1 MVVEFLLAALLPPSI
16 IAGVLA
22 LERVE
27 ERLGVRPGRD
37 AGGPSDRSTPPTLG
51 PAASS
56 RTD

>member
-27 ERLGVRPGRD
+27 ERLGVRPDRD
-37 AGGPSDRSTPPTLG
+37 TGGPSDRGTPPTLG
-51 PAASS
+51 PAAS

>member
-27 ERLGVRPGRD
+27 ERLGARPSRD
-37 AGGPSDRSTPPTLG
+37 TGGSSDRSTPPTLG
-51 PAASS
+51 PAAS

>member
-27 ERLGVRPGRD
+27 ERLGRPGRD
-37 AGGPSDRSTPPTLG
+37 PGAPSDRGTAPSLG
-51 PAASS
+51 PATS

>member
-27 ERLGVRPGRD
+27 ERLGARPGRD
-37 AGGPSDRSTPPTLG
+37 AGGSPDTTPSLG
-51 PAASS
+51 PATT

>member
-27 ERLGVRPGRD
+27 ERLGARPSRD
-37 AGGPSDRSTPPTLG
+37 TGGSSDHSAPPALG
-51 PAASS
+51 PAAAS

>member
-27 ERLGVRPGRD
+27 ERLGARPSRNTGES
-37 AGGPSDRSTPPTLG
+37 ADRSTPSTLG
-51 PAASS
+51 PAAS

>member
-1 MVVEFLLAALLPPSI
+1 MVVEFLLTALLPPSI

-27 ERLGVRPGRD
+27 ERLGVRPTRD
-37 AGGPSDRSTPPTLG
+37 AGGSSDTTPSIG
-51 PAASS
+51 PATT

>member
-16 IAGVLA
+16 IAGVLV

-27 ERLGVRPGRD
+27 ERLGGRPGRD
-37 AGGPSDRSTPPTLG
+37 AGGSSDSTPSLG
-51 PAASS
+51 PASS